1 MRCIKKPEDDQ
12 EKVFLD
18 CISNIRDN
26 DYKNRLLSYKNDIVQ
41 ASIDYEKMKIQNN
54 IHKISCKSVESAED
68 MLKLYNQKF
77 VKSKSPGRKYYDKLK
92 NAAPDGKCPLCG
104 HCPASTIDHYLPKS
118 KYPLYSI
125 TLINLI
131 PMCGEC
137 NRNKGDLDICK
148 EEDAFIHPYF
158 DKSIDEQNW
167 LNCKIEYMNEG
178 LVFVFDIVKP
188 KEWDDLL
195 YRRMKNQF
203 NKLKLNSLYSKNAGS
218 ELNNNLYFLKKIA
231 EIGNLEVKRYINDKI
246 ESFSKVYNNS
256 WQISMFRAMLDSL
269 EIFCDFLRKYGD

>member
-54 IHKISCKSVESAED
+54 IHKISFKSVESAED

-167 LNCKIEYMNEG
+167 LKCKIEYMNEG